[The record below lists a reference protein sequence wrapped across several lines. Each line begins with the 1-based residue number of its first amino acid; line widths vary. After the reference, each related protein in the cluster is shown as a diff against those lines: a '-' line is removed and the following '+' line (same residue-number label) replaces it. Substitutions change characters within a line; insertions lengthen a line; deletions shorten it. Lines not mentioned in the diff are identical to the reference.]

1 MEYRDE
7 RDALHARLEN
17 LEIELA
23 SARAENERMRATEN
37 AFAALQ
43 RENEVLRS
51 QLGRPASSPRRSW
64 LPLFVVGMAVAV
76 FIVAGAVFALM
87 GAPAPAPPSVV
98 VTPKV
103 EPIPTS
109 EPVVVQ
115 PPPRSARSVTAEW
128 KARVVK
134 SDGLPFAADTPCTLR
149 ATLTGDGVET
159 NQPVV
164 SIACAGKALYN
175 AGDALNGMSNLSY
188 GVEEVPGESAG
199 SYRYALS
206 YQDQGP
212 RTGERTQASTSTL
225 DHVATAW
232 SDTAPRY
239 RVELAVDELSSP
251 WNGAPLVAQN
261 EESVVPFRQVVKR
274 SGRVTEANGNG
285 LVRVGDACEVTLR
298 PAFGG
303 SDRCRVWVRCGAAT
317 LYGAG
322 SGGFASCEVEG
333 GKPFSAKDTSPSS
346 DDKDAVLEVWLG
358 RGTARVSDD
367 TPNTWNVG
375 IALSP

>member
-7 RDALHARLEN
+7 RDALRARLEN

-23 SARAENERMRATEN
+23 SARAENERLRATEG

-51 QLGRPASSPRRSW
+51 QLGRPSGSARRGFA
-64 LPLFVVGMAVAV
+64 PFAVVGVAV
-76 FIVAGAVFALM
+76 GVLVVAGVMFALVARPVPM
-87 GAPAPAPPSVV
+87 PPAV
-98 VTPKV
+98 VTPTEGPV
-103 EPIPTS
+103 PTS
-109 EPVVVQ
+109 EPKVVEA
-115 PPPRSARSVTAEW
+115 PPRSARSVTAEW
-128 KARVVK
+128 KARVVR
-134 SDGLPFAADTPCTLR
+134 SEGLPFAADTPCSVR
-149 ATLTGDGVET
+149 AALSGDGVET
-159 NQPVV
+159 SQPVV

-175 AGDALNGMSNLSY
+175 ASDALNGMSNLSY
-188 GVEEVPGESAG
+188 GVEEVPGETAG
-199 SYRYALS
+199 SYRYALT

-212 RTGERTQASTSTL
+212 RTGERTQASASTF

-232 SDTAPRY
+232 SDTAPSY

-251 WNGAPLVAQN
+251 WNGPSLLTQN
-261 EESVVPFRQVVKR
+261 ESSVVPFRQIIRR
-274 SGRVTEANGNG
+274 SGRITEANGNG
-285 LVRVGDACEVTLR
+285 LVRVGDTCELTLR

-303 SDRCRVWVRCGAAT
+303 ADRCRAWVRCGATT

-333 GKPFSAKDTSPSS
+333 NTPFSAKDTSPTSS
-346 DDKDAVLEVWLG
+346 DKDPVLEVWLA
-358 RGTARVSDD
+358 RGTTRISDD
-367 TPNTWNVG
+367 SPNAWNVG